1 MAAAAPSGD
10 ADVEDYMGDL
20 SAFLPPEDA
29 SKLRDQ
35 QQERQKKLP
44 KPAPRQRP
52 DDWKRLTWQERRQQV
67 REEKDKAEAA
77 VLAEGLA
84 APIPPSNIGFKLLQK
99 MGFKGPPEAERTGGM
114 AGFSSAGKMG
124 VAEIRGERHRGDGA
138 RVGEESG
145 VTAGRE
151 TSRERGKA
159 ECTGGDVTGER
170 EKTLVT
176 EAGSSRSLTT
186 RVGEYCSDQR
196 PAESTGEASIEDNLG
211 ESGVPAT
218 APNRKPLV
226 WVEPVALSLK
236 RDRKGLGKEE
246 EEEEAERQKLLR
258 AEAAARV
265 RRRGEEALR
274 GDFEERRKGRWS
286 EWKVRGA
293 LRKARTALVHLE
305 GGEEWLRSQAVRIG
319 AAPSSTDSHGGGGSG
334 LRKART
340 ALVHLEGGEE
350 WLRSQALRTG
360 AASSSSGA
368 SPAVAAASGGA
379 QLDGAGFGGRGGGA
393 AAAALSRGAGA
404 MERGVGAE
412 RGWGRR
418 RRVRKKRI
426 VTECD
431 ADGEG
436 ALLLPGGCSV
446 AARRVL
452 CCCQEGALL
461 LPGGCSVAARRVL
474 CCCQEGALLLPG
486 GCSVAARCIESY
498 ESEEALASM
507 CLYESEEAL
516 ASMCPG
522 EEEEAH

>member
-170 EKTLVT
+170 EKTAGEGGGGGRSG
-176 EAGSSRSLTT
+176 EAEAVESRGSSA
-186 RVGEYCSDQR
+186 G
-196 PAESTGEASIEDNLG
+196 
-211 ESGVPAT
+211 
-218 APNRKPLV
+218 
-226 WVEPVALSLK
+226 
-236 RDRKGLGKEE
+236 
-246 EEEEAERQKLLR
+246 EAERR
-258 AEAAARV
+258 
-265 RRRGEEALR
+265 EEALR

-340 ALVHLEGGEE
+340 AL
-350 WLRSQALRTG
+350 
-360 AASSSSGA
+360 
-368 SPAVAAASGGA
+368 
-379 QLDGAGFGGRGGGA
+379 
-393 AAAALSRGAGA
+393 
-404 MERGVGAE
+404 
-412 RGWGRR
+412 
-418 RRVRKKRI
+418 
-426 VTECD
+426 
-431 ADGEG
+431 EG